1 MRETAAC
8 TGELYFSVRG
18 RNVVCAVIRFTSIAA
33 SVAHVGGN
41 EAPLVCG
48 WVVKLYRGEVTGA
61 VVASDHVQ
69 QPVNG
74 TDTWRRELY
83 IQQPGQINIYVFT
96 VSFMVQERRKIHNYV
111 FIGTK

>member
-8 TGELYFSVRG
+8 TGELYFSVRE

-74 TDTWRRELY
+74 THTWRRELY
-83 IQQPGQINIYVFT
+83 TFNNPDKSIYMC
-96 VSFMVQERRKIHNYV
+96 SQ
-111 FIGTK
+111 